1 MFNENDL
8 INLKK
13 NFIVIKENKNDKKT
27 PIITKKL
34 NSMFSSNKSFI
45 PKALAPIK
53 AGIAK

>member
-34 NSMFSSNKSFI
+34 NSMFSLNKSFI